1 MSDISKSWSKTI
13 LPIGSSIRQAIQVL
27 NETSL
32 KIVLVTD
39 LAGTLVGTISDG
51 DIRRGL
57 LIGLD
62 LTSEID
68 SVVHRDAVVAP
79 AGLTRESVLQ
89 LMVKNRILQIP
100 IVDKNMKVLGL
111 HLWDQMNSP
120 SSRENTMVIMAG
132 GKGTR
137 LHPATENC
145 PKPLLPVA
153 GKPILEHIINRAQ
166 NQGFSHFVLAIHHLG
181 HMIEEYFGN
190 GENLGV
196 KIEYIKEAAPLGTAG
211 ALSLM
216 HPLPEAAFVVTNGD
230 ILTEINYGELIDF
243 HIQNNAMA
251 TMAIRTHESQNQ
263 FGVVETNGIEIVG
276 YEEKPISRVHINAGV
291 YVIEPSIVSSL
302 EKSVPLDM
310 PTLFSLIQA
319 MNKRVIAYPI
329 HERWFDVGLP
339 NELQKASD
347 LISTSRDKVVQ

>member
-57 LIGLD
+57 LSGLD

-68 SVVHRDAVVAP
+68 SVVHREAIVTL

-89 LMVKNRILQIP
+89 LMIKNKILQIP

-120 SSRENTMVIMAG
+120 SSRKNTMVIMAG

-153 GKPILEHIINRAQ
+153 GKPLDE
-166 NQGFSHFVLAIHHLG
+166 
-181 HMIEEYFGN
+181 
-190 GENLGV
+190 
-196 KIEYIKEAAPLGTAG
+196 
-211 ALSLM
+211 
-216 HPLPEAAFVVTNGD
+216 LPITPS
-230 ILTEINYGELIDF
+230 TCCK
-243 HIQNNAMA
+243 Q
-251 TMAIRTHESQNQ
+251 
-263 FGVVETNGIEIVG
+263 
-276 YEEKPISRVHINAGV
+276 EK
-291 YVIEPSIVSSL
+291 Y
-302 EKSVPLDM
+302 KC
-310 PTLFSLIQA
+310 
-319 MNKRVIAYPI
+319 
-329 HERWFDVGLP
+329 
-339 NELQKASD
+339 
-347 LISTSRDKVVQ
+347 

>member
-1 MSDISKSWSKTI
+1 MSDISTGWAKTI

-39 LAGTLVGTISDG
+39 LAEALVGTISDG

-57 LIGLD
+57 LSGLD
-62 LTSEID
+62 LTSKID
-68 SVVHRDAVVAP
+68 SVVHREAIVAP
-79 AGLTRESVLQ
+79 ADLTRESVIQ
-89 LMVKNRILQIP
+89 LMTTNKILQIP

-111 HLWDQMNSP
+111 HLWDQINS
-120 SSRENTMVIMAG
+120 SSPRKNIMVIMAG

-166 NQGFSHFVLAIHHLG
+166 NQGFSHFILAIHHLG

-196 KIEYIKEAAPLGTAG
+196 KIEYIKEVSPLGTAG
-211 ALSLM
+211 ALSLIY
-216 HPLPEAAFVVTNGD
+216 PLPEVAFVVTNGD

-243 HIQNNAMA
+243 HIENNAMA
-251 TMAIRTHESQNQ
+251 TMAIRLQESQNQ
-263 FGVVETNGIEIVG
+263 FGVVETEGIEITG
-276 YEEKPISRVHINAGV
+276 YEEKPISRVYINAGV
-291 YVIEPSIVSSL
+291 YVIEPSVVSLL
-302 EKSVPLDM
+302 EKSVSLDM
-310 PTLFSLIQA
+310 PSLFSSMQVMKKKI
-319 MNKRVIAYPI
+319 IAYPI
-329 HERWFDVGLP
+329 HERWLDVGLP
-339 NELQKASD
+339 NELQKASE
-347 LISTSRDKVVQ
+347 LNFLSPNKVVE